1 MILGKTLLALSLLT
15 CMFLLGCA
23 NDSPSDA
30 NKLPSNA
37 NDLPSDKF
45 LVGGGQFFDYSAPE
59 HGSLIYADKTTGKI
73 LWTRGLKKEESFGVS
88 GLTEEMH
95 RLLETEGIDLSKAR
109 FVLYF
114 VPTGKWSK

>member
-15 CMFLLGCA
+15 CMFLVGCA
-23 NDSPSDA
+23 NDSPSD
-30 NKLPSNA
+30 A

-45 LVGGGQFFDYSAPE
+45 LVGGGLMVDYTAPE
-59 HGSLIYADKTTGKI
+59 HGSLIYADKTSGKI
-73 LWTRGLKKEESFGVS
+73 LLTKGLKKEERYGFQ
-88 GLTEEMH
+88 GLTEEMR